1 MWQSRTF
8 GRRALLCGS
17 VRIDHG
23 HGEGPARGSQ
33 VVERRPLPAIAT
45 TSTFTRQIPD
55 HHQLLLRSERGQ
67 RLDDPAVNDRFK
79 IPNKDNSISSKTT
92 IEFPQK
98 RQRKFPK
105 NDRVNSS
112 QTTI

>member
-1 MWQSRTF
+1 MPPWT
-8 GRRALLCGS
+8 GRFH
-17 VRIDHG
+17 V
-23 HGEGPARGSQ
+23 GEPVWAPMKTGPEQTVTYHAGTIVGAHYTRG
-33 VVERRPLPAIAT
+33 
-45 TSTFTRQIPD
+45 
-55 HHQLLLRSERGQ
+55 
-67 RLDDPAVNDRFK
+67 VNDRFK